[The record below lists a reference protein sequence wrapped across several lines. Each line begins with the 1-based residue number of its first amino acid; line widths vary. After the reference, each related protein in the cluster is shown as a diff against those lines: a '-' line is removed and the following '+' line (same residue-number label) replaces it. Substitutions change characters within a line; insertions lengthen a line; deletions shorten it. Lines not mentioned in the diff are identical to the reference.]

1 MNFDFTEHEK
11 AVCEQ
16 VKDVFRKKG
25 ASSPAVL
32 ETADVDETRRV
43 TLQSQRDLAEIGYLA
58 LGVEDGRHSPGLV
71 VAQEWLAAASP
82 SLFMSVEVT
91 ARILGRLVAR
101 YGSEA
106 QKSALLDPIKDGR
119 IIGAVALSEGGLSI
133 EDRTLKTAA
142 TPENRGFSLN
152 GVKACVVNG
161 PVADW
166 TAVAAGTKGGNGF
179 FLLRSGSQGLFV
191 GARSRTLGYEGM
203 VAAAMSFENCP
214 ILPEQVIGPFEGC
227 EVFRDVRKWENQVLT
242 SASLGSIKSSYEA
255 ALQFAKHHMSGGKP
269 IIAYQEVGFKLA
281 EMFTLLQTAE
291 LLACRAAWMD
301 ETGDREADLL
311 LRSAKVF
318 CSESA
323 EEVASKA
330 IQVMGL
336 FGYLKGNA
344 AEMAYRDA
352 KYVQVAGTSTEISR
366 VKIGDELLG
375 WNQI

>member
-1 MNFDFTEHEK
+1 MNFDFTESEK

-16 VKDVFRKKG
+16 IKDVFRGKG
-25 ASSPAVL
+25 AASLAAL
-32 ETADVDETRRV
+32 ETAGIDEIRLV
-43 TLQSQRDLAEIGYLA
+43 TLQCQGELAEIGYLA
-58 LGVEDGRHSPGLV
+58 LGVENGKHSPGLV
-71 VAQEWLAAASP
+71 AAQEWLAAAST

-106 QKSALLDPIKDGR
+106 QKAALLEPIEDGR
-119 IIGAVALSEGGLSI
+119 IIGAVALSEGGLSF
-133 EDRTLKTAA
+133 EDGTLKTAA

-166 TAVAAGTKGGNGF
+166 TAVAAAAKGGNGF
-179 FLLRSGSQGLFV
+179 FLLPSGSQGLFV

-203 VAAAMSFENCP
+203 AAAAMSFENCLIP
-214 ILPEQVIGPFEGC
+214 PEQVIGPFEGR
-227 EVFRDVRKWENQVLT
+227 EVFRDVRKWEDQVLT
-242 SASLGSIKSSYEA
+242 SASLGCTKSSYEA

-301 ETGDREADLL
+301 ETGDREAEIL

-318 CSESA
+318 CTESA
-323 EEVASKA
+323 EEVSSKA
-330 IQVMGL
+330 LQVMGT
-336 FGYLKGNA
+336 FGYLRGNE

-366 VKIGDELLG
+366 VKIGDELLE
-375 WNQI
+375 WN

>member
-1 MNFDFTEHEK
+1 MNFDFTEREK
-11 AVCEQ
+11 AICEQ
-16 VKDVFRKKG
+16 IQGVFREKG
-25 ASSPAVL
+25 LSSLGAF
-32 ETADVDETRRV
+32 EAAGIDEVRRV
-43 TLQSQRDLAEIGYLA
+43 TLQCQRDLAQIGYMA
-58 LGVEDGRHSPGLV
+58 LGVEDGKHSPALV
-71 VAQEWLAAASP
+71 AVQERLAAAAP
-82 SLFMSVEVT
+82 SLFISVEVT
-91 ARILGRLVAR
+91 ARILGRLIAR

-106 QKSALLDPIKDGR
+106 QKSAFLDPIKNGR
-119 IIGAVALSEGGLSI
+119 IMGAVALSEGGLSF
-133 EDRTLKTAA
+133 EDGTLKTTAA
-142 TPENRGFSLN
+142 VENGGFSIN

-166 TAVAAGTKGGNGF
+166 TAVGATSGGGNGF

-191 GARSRTLGYEGM
+191 GERSMALGYDGM
-203 VAAAMSFENCP
+203 ASAAMSFKSSRVP
-214 ILPEQVIGPFEGC
+214 PEQVIGPFEGC
-227 EVFRDVRKWENQVLT
+227 QVFKDVRRWEDQVLI
-242 SASLGSIKSSYEA
+242 SASLGCGKSSYEA
-255 ALQFAKHHMSGGKP
+255 ALQFAKHHLSGGKP

-318 CSESA
+318 CAESA

-330 IQVMGL
+330 LQVMGT
-336 FGYLKGNA
+336 FGCLKGNA

-375 WNQI
+375 WN

>member
-1 MNFDFTEHEK
+1 MNFDFTESEK

-16 VKDVFRKKG
+16 FKDVFRGKG
-25 ASSPAVL
+25 AASLAAI
-32 ETADVDETRRV
+32 ETADLGEIRRV
-43 TLQSQRDLAEIGYLA
+43 TLQCQGELAKIGYLA
-58 LGVEDGRHSPGLV
+58 LGVEDGKHSPGLV
-71 VAQEWLAAASP
+71 AAQQWLAAASP
-82 SLFMSVEVT
+82 SLFMSIEVT

-106 QKSALLDPIKDGR
+106 QKAALLEPIKDGR
-119 IIGAVALSEGGLSI
+119 IICAVALSEGGLSF
-133 EDRTLKTAA
+133 EDGTLKTAA

-166 TAVAAGTKGGNGF
+166 TAVAASAKGGNGF
-179 FLLRSGSQGLFV
+179 FLLPSGSQGLFV

-203 VAAAMSFENCP
+203 AAAAMSFENCLIP
-214 ILPEQVIGPFEGC
+214 PEQVIGPFEGC
-227 EVFRDVRKWENQVLT
+227 EVFRDVRKWENQVLA
-242 SASLGSIKSSYEA
+242 SASLGSMKSSYET

-301 ETGDREADLL
+301 ETGDREAGLL

-318 CSESA
+318 CTESA

-330 IQVMGL
+330 LQVMGT
-336 FGYLKGNA
+336 FGYLRGNA
-344 AEMAYRDA
+344 AEVAYRDA

-366 VKIGDELLG
+366 VKIGDELLE
-375 WNQI
+375 WN

>member
-1 MNFDFTEHEK
+1 MNFDFTESEK
-11 AVCEQ
+11 AICEQ
-16 VKDVFRKKG
+16 INRVFRDKAG
-25 ASSPAVL
+25 SSPAAL
-32 ETADVDETRRV
+32 DTAGIDEIRRV
-43 TLQSQRDLAEIGYLA
+43 TLQCQRDLAEIGYLA
-58 LGVEDGRHSPGLV
+58 QGVEDGRHSPGLV
-71 VAQEWLAAASP
+71 AAQEWLAAISP
-82 SLFMSVEVT
+82 SLFISVEVT

-106 QKSALLDPIKDGR
+106 QKAALLDLIKDGR
-119 IIGAVALSEGGLSI
+119 IIGAVALSEGGLSF
-133 EDRTLKTAA
+133 EDGTLKTTAA
-142 TPENRGFSLN
+142 PENGGFSLT

-166 TAVAAGTKGGNGF
+166 TAVAAGAAGGNGF
-179 FLLRSGSQGLFV
+179 YLLRSGSQGLFV
-191 GARSRTLGYEGM
+191 GAPSETLGYDGM
-203 VAAAMSFENCP
+203 ATSAMSFENCRVM
-214 ILPEQVIGPFEGC
+214 PEHVIGPFGGC
-227 EVFRDVRKWENQVLT
+227 EVFRDVRKWEDQVLV
-242 SASLGSIKSSYEA
+242 SASLGSMKSGYEA

-301 ETGDREADLL
+301 ETGDTEAGIL

-318 CSESA
+318 CTESA

-330 IQVMGL
+330 LQVMGT
-336 FGYLKGNA
+336 FGYLKGNG

-366 VKIGDELLG
+366 VKIGDALLG
-375 WNQI
+375 WN

>member
-1 MNFDFTEHEK
+1 MNFDFSGSEK
-11 AVCEQ
+11 TVCEQ
-16 VKDVFRKKG
+16 IKDLFREKG
-25 ASSPAVL
+25 ATSLAAL
-32 ETADVDETRRV
+32 ETADMEEIRRL
-43 TLQSQRDLAEIGYLA
+43 TLQCQRDLAEIGYLA

-71 VAQEWLAAASP
+71 AAQEWLAAASP
-82 SLFMSVEVT
+82 SLFMSVEVS
-91 ARILGRLVAR
+91 ARILGRLVAG

-106 QKSALLDPIKDGR
+106 QRAALFEPIKDGR
-119 IIGAVALSEGGLSI
+119 IIGAVALSEGGLSF
-133 EDRTLKTAA
+133 EDGTLKTTA
-142 TPENRGFSLN
+142 TNENGGFSLT

-166 TAVAAGTKGGNGF
+166 TAVGASTGEGNGI
-179 FLLRSGSQGLFV
+179 FLLRSGSEGLFV

-203 VAAAMSFENCP
+203 AAAAMSFENCLIP
-214 ILPEQVIGPFEGC
+214 PEQVIGPFEGC
-227 EVFRDVRKWENQVLT
+227 EVFRDVRKWEDQVLT
-242 SASLGSIKSSYEA
+242 SASLGCIRSSYEA
-255 ALQFAKHHMSGGKP
+255 ALQYAKHHTSGGRP

-301 ETGDREADLL
+301 EKGDTEADLL

-318 CSESA
+318 CTESA

-330 IQVMGL
+330 LQVMGT
-336 FGYLKGNA
+336 FGYLRGNG

-352 KYVQVAGTSTEISR
+352 KYVQVAGTSLEISR

-375 WNQI
+375 WN